1 MIKTKIATIMNNI
14 GQLHAQLSE
23 QHIALSGI
31 MGEGVELASAPKLG
45 TDVPATETQPAPVIQ
60 PAPIAPVAA
69 VEPTVIN
76 APQQTIAAPVAP
88 VPTVLN
94 ASSTS
99 GEVPNAPIAPIAPN
113 TPTVAPIA
121 PVAPLT
127 ESSTATAPN
136 ASVELDSEGYYWDE
150 RIHACTKK
158 KVKSKLVKPDGEMW
172 RIKQKCDPALVEQVR
187 AEQKAAGFG
196 IIGGVTTP
204 VAAPV
209 APIAPVNGLQTPI
222 APVAPVAPIAPVT
235 PTVDYQAIKT
245 AGIETMNKMVNDYG
259 VEYDDVLEA
268 LRKKF
273 TINDYED
280 LVDAQFQAVADFLS
294 GLLNQYDAVHQLV
307 LQMRQWGG
315 DANAAGIDTNMLAIY
330 GVAHSETLG
339 GIHYSDLPAITTAV
353 TAYHATW
360 VAAGFGA

>member
-31 MGEGVELASAPKLG
+31 MGEGVELASITSVTIPAEPLAPEL
-45 TDVPATETQPAPVIQ
+45 P
-60 PAPIAPVAA
+60 
-69 VEPTVIN
+69 
-76 APQQTIAAPVAP
+76 AAPVAP
-88 VPTVLN
+88 LEIPN
-94 ASSTS
+94 
-99 GEVPNAPIAPIAPN
+99 VPNVPVVPIAPIAPN

-150 RIHACTKK
+150 RIHASTKK

-187 AEQKAAGFG
+187 TEQKAAGFG
-196 IIGGVTTP
+196 IIGGVTT
-204 VAAPV
+204 PV